1 MDVKQAKQ
9 LQQELERVKSL
20 QDDITK
26 DSARY
31 NKEGKLGVKAQDELN
46 KLLKR
51 EKELKEN
58 IANLQKK
65 INDEKKKGNQE
76 QKKESDLEK
85 SIGKLLEGRVKK
97 AKELATRILEE
108 DFNVIESHIVLATI
122 DERLGNLNKAK
133 NVEEAKTIYETLQSA
148 VGSTVKSTKTQP
160 ESLSEAI
167 SRPSTTLPRRK
178 EEKKTPSPHSDRWK
192 ILAGL
197 NNNN

>member
-9 LQQELERVKSL
+9 LQQELERVRAL

-26 DSARY
+26 NSARY
-31 NKEGKLGVKAQDELN
+31 NKEGKLGGKAQDELN

-97 AKELATRILEE
+97 AKELATQNGELASIKTQINGKEQEILNE
-108 DFNVIESHIVLATI
+108 
-122 DERLGNLNKAK
+122 
-133 NVEEAKTIYETLQSA
+133 LQSRNDDFEDDYEN
-148 VGSTVKSTKTQP
+148 QP
-160 ESLSEAI
+160 FA
-167 SRPSTTLPRRK
+167 
-178 EEKKTPSPHSDRWK
+178 D
-192 ILAGL
+192 
-197 NNNN
+197 